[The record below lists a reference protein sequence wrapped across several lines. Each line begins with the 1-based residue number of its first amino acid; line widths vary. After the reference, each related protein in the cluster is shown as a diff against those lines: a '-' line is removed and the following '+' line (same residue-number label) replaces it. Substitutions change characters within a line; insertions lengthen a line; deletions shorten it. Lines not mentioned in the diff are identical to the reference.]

1 MRTSPRG
8 TRCHTQPRARH
19 LLGPASSLGIGVQRG
34 QRIRFIE
41 GMGSGG
47 SRHRHRVGW
56 RLRWQGSPRPQA
68 QWRRWSC
75 RSGHSAGRGWRP
87 PHCSPLR
94 VGCRAQGVGGG
105 GWPPPFPH
113 PHRGFPVQPQLGSQ
127 PTHQQTCPAGYGPE
141 WSWPSGGR
149 SSGPCP
155 WRSSPLWGSLHSRGS
170 VPGWVGISKV
180 G

>member
-8 TRCHTQPRARH
+8 TRCHTQPRARL

-56 RLRWQGSPRPQA
+56 RLRWRGSPRPQA

-94 VGCRAQGVGGG
+94 VGCRTQGVGGG
-105 GWPPPFPH
+105 GWPPPFP
-113 PHRGFPVQPQLGSQ
+113 PFPQGLPSATAAGL
-127 PTHQQTCPAGYGPE
+127 PADSPANL
-141 WSWPSGGR
+141 PSGIR
-149 SSGPCP
+149 S
-155 WRSSPLWGSLHSRGS
+155 RMVLAFWGSLQWALPMA
-170 VPGWVGISKV
+170 VITTVGFTAFTRICARM
-180 G
+180 GGNQ